1 MLDPVSFL
9 MTASKDYQADG
20 LSRYLIEPAGPRGGM
35 SPPQEMFH
43 RSQSRKRAF
52 IAANKSVKSL
62 WGACEAWWHLL
73 PGTHP
78 FRETPPA
85 GTMGWVLCSDLRQG
99 WQTISHVLHEMEPPG
114 VLHPACQYVPGV
126 GYQYRGSKQ
135 LMLANRSSLVGK
147 GCEQSLL
154 ALESARVGWLW
165 VDEPPKEAHWH
176 AARSRLSMDK
186 GNMWLTCTPVGRPC
200 GWLRNL
206 LEGNNEESI
215 EAEPGWYIEHIE
227 LSEENAPHRDPES
240 IRLQR
245 EECSPWEFQQRILAK
260 WEGLSKDRWIDGF
273 TEGNIFTDDEQ
284 PTNLQALGLGIDWGE
299 QPGKTVI
306 YLIGWDNFSCWVLSE
321 LIPKSPGTPAS
332 NAREITDMIQ
342 AYGISLHDVD
352 ECRADSN
359 SAGALGV
366 GFSINDLLMRELA
379 KIAGSSRT
387 PIDVKV
393 PYKRRGS
400 VAARTR
406 LISSACVD
414 GRLRVHESCSR
425 LIHSMR
431 HWRGE
436 NSDLKDPL
444 DAMGYMAEV
453 WLSPGNQ
460 GPGLMLIG

>member
-1 MLDPVSFL
+1 MVLLRATSL
-9 MTASKDYQADG
+9 QMMS
-20 LSRYLIEPAGPRGGM
+20 
-35 SPPQEMFH
+35 SPPTCRH
-43 RSQSRKRAF
+43 
-52 IAANKSVKSL
+52 
-62 WGACEAWWHLL
+62 WG
-73 PGTHP
+73 
-78 FRETPPA
+78 
-85 GTMGWVLCSDLRQG
+85 
-99 WQTISHVLHEMEPPG
+99 
-114 VLHPACQYVPGV
+114 
-126 GYQYRGSKQ
+126 
-135 LMLANRSSLVGK
+135 
-147 GCEQSLL
+147 
-154 ALESARVGWLW
+154 
-165 VDEPPKEAHWH
+165 
-176 AARSRLSMDK
+176 
-186 GNMWLTCTPVGRPC
+186 
-200 GWLRNL
+200 
-206 LEGNNEESI
+206 
-215 EAEPGWYIEHIE
+215 
-227 LSEENAPHRDPES
+227 
-240 IRLQR
+240 
-245 EECSPWEFQQRILAK
+245 
-260 WEGLSKDRWIDGF
+260 
-273 TEGNIFTDDEQ
+273 
-284 PTNLQALGLGIDWGE
+284 
-299 QPGKTVI
+299 
-306 YLIGWDNFSCWVLSE
+306 WVLSE

-379 KIAGSSRT
+379 KIVGSSRS

-393 PYKRRGS
+393 PYRRRGS
-400 VAARTR
+400 MAALAS